1 MALHLKRLSPA
12 DGLDVYTMTQSIPA
26 EENGFYNS
34 ANGLSR
40 EEFTAWLKQQHE
52 ISQGIGLQE
61 GWVPQTIYWL
71 YDSDQPVGMCK
82 LRTRL
87 TEALLNGGGNI
98 GYAIASFARGKGYG
112 KEQLRLV
119 LEEARKAG
127 LDKVL
132 ITAHNYNKA
141 SIGVALANGGVI
153 ERVSEEEHY
162 IWITL

>member
-12 DGLDVYTMTQSIPA
+12 DKADVYTLTQTIPA

-40 EEFTAWLKQQHE
+40 EAFCAWLTQQHE

-61 GWVPQTIYWL
+61 GWVPQAIYWL
-71 YDSDQPVGMCK
+71 YDDDQPVGMCK

-98 GYAIASFARGKGYG
+98 GYAIAPFARGKGYG

-119 LEEARKAG
+119 LDEAKKAG
-127 LDKVL
+127 LEKVL
-132 ITAHNYNKA
+132 ITARNYNKA
-141 SIGVALANGGVI
+141 SIGVALSCGGVI
-153 ERVSEEEHY
+153 ERVTESEHF